1 MCGPNVM
8 KTRKSPLELSC
19 GSSLLLD
26 AKGVAIQSWW
36 QSLIAGGQAVNEMEG
51 AGDSEQA
58 I

>member
-1 MCGPNVM
+1 M

-26 AKGVAIQSWW
+26 AKGVAIQLWW

-51 AGDSEQA
+51 TGESEQA